1 MEVAQEQKKIVIDPQ
16 KLKNLIKPPQ
26 KKRIFMG
33 LLLLTVVVLSVIMIG
48 IWKISQPGL
57 DQIHPGLSKI
67 CGAVVFFTAGIMILG
82 VVNMTLAIEGLPF
95 ISALQK
101 QMYDMI
107 RVFFPL
113 SVQLG
118 KIFKISRRTL
128 EGSFISVSNLLFSRR
143 GIKVPGNRLL
153 VLTPHC
159 LQLSTCPHK
168 ITIDPNNCKRCGRCN
183 IAGLLELADEYG
195 FTFFVATGGT
205 LARKVVIEKK
215 PKVVLAI
222 ACERDLMSGIQDVY
236 PLPAVGVLNS
246 RPNGPCFNT
255 KVDIDEIRK
264 TLDQVVIK
272 EDKKIEDKEN
282 FSKE

>member
-33 LLLLTVVVLSVIMIG
+33 LLLLTVAVLSVIMIG
-48 IWKISQPGL
+48 LWKISQPGL
-57 DQIHPGLSKI
+57 DQIHPGLSKV
-67 CGAVVFFTAGIMILG
+67 CGAIVFFTAGIMILG

-128 EGSFISVSNLLFSRR
+128 EGSFSSNIHISAKFQIPSVLSSTIILLRSRTHRYVVFGSKMVSPSTAFDIMEI
-143 GIKVPGNRLL
+143 GI
-153 VLTPHC
+153 
-159 LQLSTCPHK
+159 
-168 ITIDPNNCKRCGRCN
+168 IDAYR
-183 IAGLLELADEYG
+183 
-195 FTFFVATGGT
+195 F
-205 LARKVVIEKK
+205 
-215 PKVVLAI
+215 
-222 ACERDLMSGIQDVY
+222 
-236 PLPAVGVLNS
+236 
-246 RPNGPCFNT
+246 NG
-255 KVDIDEIRK
+255 
-264 TLDQVVIK
+264 
-272 EDKKIEDKEN
+272 
-282 FSKE
+282 